1 MRIKSTKDFCLSFGI
16 IKPLLLQIQLVEKQY
31 CCLPAL
37 IFSVIF
43 QSEELSKEYKMNLS
57 QSPSSEG
64 LSFMFISLIVQFMKM
79 NKFKN
84 KKIQETKLHAIPRFP
99 VLIICGPIGGSF
111 AVRDHLRSRGPFH
124 EAPGNYR
131 GGWAVLFFILDSS
144 FKRFEN
150 CAVKLSAKETKW
162 TSSEV
167 KHTLLFLKI

>member
-1 MRIKSTKDFCLSFGI
+1 MRIKSTKDFCLSFGS
-16 IKPLLLQIQLVEKQY
+16 IKLLLLQIQLVEKQY

-111 AVRDHLRSRGPFH
+111 AVRNHLRSSLGIICGRGSFAALHSTQMASNHKQRLGLIKLWIQPND
-124 EAPGNYR
+124 A
-131 GGWAVLFFILDSS
+131 LF
-144 FKRFEN
+144 
-150 CAVKLSAKETKW
+150 
-162 TSSEV
+162 
-167 KHTLLFLKI
+167 